1 MDSKQGLLRRK
12 GLAPK
17 NGRLGTSVVEHPHSQ
32 LSHGCRKFPVS
43 QSSPNDTCCVIGV
56 FRPQK
61 TKLLAVDWRAV
72 DVSQPVS
79 LCERNPEE
87 SGLQT
92 TNLIS

>member
-43 QSSPNDTCCVIGV
+43 QSSPCVIGV

-79 LCERNPEE
+79 LYERNPEE